1 MLSIFSK
8 NKQKKNLITP
18 LVPKMS
24 QKKTH
29 YQTNYE
35 IFHIMIFYLIRQN
48 RAKIWGKKNVAFVE
62 ELRILQF
69 SFEYAGWLGQMTH
82 RPIV

>member
-1 MLSIFSK
+1 
-8 NKQKKNLITP
+8 
-18 LVPKMS
+18 MS